1 MSAPMSK
8 QQKKVLIRQMS
19 GLPPTQPKAP
29 RKNRRGQRPRNPPQ
43 KSVVFVQNQPRRNG
57 QGRRRGGR
65 RQRGGANNQVTAAG
79 NLRSFV
85 VPIDE
90 QVALISGT
98 TGFGITAYS
107 LNPGNPTC
115 FPFMSRTAQNYERYE
130 FQNLRF
136 EYKPSASM
144 FATVGAQGFVGLTA
158 TMDAL
163 QSPPSSQAQAEVM
176 HHSPIVETA
185 KPTSL
190 TLPKEFL
197 LTKSSRERFFVRQ
210 SGIIPGGA
218 DAHLYD
224 CGQIFIWTSGQANTN
239 QIGELRVVGSVRLSN
254 PSLETSTSVPP
265 QFMVAAFTTNASE
278 ATANNV
284 YQVVA
289 FATSVAN
296 GIGAVN
302 TAGSFVLPVG
312 NYIIDAYVNWNG
324 TAITGTALDPQKNG
338 ASIIPLA
345 YQPAEN
351 APGGPIYVSMFPLF
365 YTSNGTD
372 TFRIRAVSS
381 QTGAG
386 TLYGVLRIVAV

>member
-8 QQKKVLIRQMS
+8 KQFNALNKNQRAALVPTIVVGKGKK
-19 GLPPTQPKAP
+19 
-29 RKNRRGQRPRNPPQ
+29 RRARRARNQNPPQ
-43 KSVVFVQNQPRRNG
+43 KSVSQPRRNG

-65 RQRGGANNQVTAAG
+65 RQRGGNNQVTTAG
-79 NLRSFV
+79 NMRSFI

-90 QVALISGT
+90 QVALVSGT
-98 TGFGITAYS
+98 TGFGIASYS
-107 LNPGNPTC
+107 LNPGNATC
-115 FPFMSRTAQNYERYE
+115 FPFASRTCQNYERYE

-136 EYKPSASM
+136 EYRPSASV
-144 FATVGAQGFVGLTA
+144 FATVGAQGFVGLTG

-163 QSPPSSQAQAEVM
+163 QAPPSSQAQAEVM

-185 KPTSL
+185 KPTALS
-190 TLPKEFL
+190 LPKEFL
-197 LTKSSRERFFVRQ
+197 LTRSSRERFFVRQ
-210 SGIIPGGA
+210 SGNIPGGA
-218 DAHLYD
+218 DPHTYD
-224 CGQIFIWTSGQANTN
+224 CGQIFIWTNGQANTN
-239 QIGELRVVGSVRLSN
+239 QIGELRVVGSVKLSN

-265 QFMVAAFTTNASE
+265 QFMVSQFTTNTSE

-289 FATSVAN
+289 FGTTVTN
-296 GIGAVN
+296 GLSAVN

-312 NYIIDAYVNWNG
+312 NYIMDAYVNWNG
-324 TAITGTALDPQKNG
+324 TSITGTALDPQKNG
-338 ASIIPLA
+338 VSIIPLA

-351 APGGPIYVSMFPLF
+351 SSGQPIYVSMQPVFF
-365 YTSNGTD
+365 TSNGTD

-386 TLYGVLRIVAV
+386 TLFGVLRIVAV